1 MRREKKGGRR
11 EGRIL
16 EGKEERKKRKRK
28 KRGKEKEKN
37 EGGNLGS
44 EGQFWE
50 LISALEA
57 ISV

>member
-1 MRREKKGGRR
+1 MRREKNGGRR
-11 EGRIL
+11 EERIL
-16 EGKEERKKRKRK
+16 EGREERKKRKRK
-28 KRGKEKEKN
+28 KRGKEKEEK

-57 ISV
+57 IST